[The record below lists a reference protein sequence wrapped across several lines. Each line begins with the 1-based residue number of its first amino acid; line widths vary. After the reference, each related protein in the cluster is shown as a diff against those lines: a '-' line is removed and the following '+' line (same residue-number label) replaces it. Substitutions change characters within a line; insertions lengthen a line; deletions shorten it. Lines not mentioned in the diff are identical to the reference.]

1 MEVNVEMTYRTKSC
15 PYCGKTY
22 AWMET
27 TYLHYGSPIRVC
39 SQCKKTFVD
48 KSYQELAC
56 IDYGTADVHKIE
68 PISLF
73 SVIVGILFIVLSLFK
88 SSAPDDGGMFIL
100 FLLFVIFLFCSG
112 CYFVKK
118 DIISYPSRREQL
130 ECEIERSRKRLSN
143 PEYAR
148 TLLSLGYDVPI
159 EYLQVKNVN
168 IERPG
173 KSASGS
179 SSAKCPP
186 FKLSDSAKYAI
197 TVFIVV
203 FVALV
208 FLLLLNAA
216 F

>member
-1 MEVNVEMTYRTKSC
+1 MTYRTKSC

-22 AWMET
+22 TWMET
-27 TYLHYGSPIRVC
+27 TYRHYGSPLRVC

-56 IDYGTADVHKIE
+56 IDYRTADVHKIE

-73 SVIVGILFIVLSLFK
+73 SVIVGILFIVLSLCQ
-88 SSAPDDGGMFIL
+88 SSSPDDGGMFIL
-100 FLLFVIFLFCSG
+100 FLLTGIFLFCAG
-112 CYFVKK
+112 CYSVKK
-118 DIISYPSRREQL
+118 DIFSYPSRCEQL
-130 ECEIERSRKRLSN
+130 EREIELSRKRLSN
-143 PEYAR
+143 PEYA
-148 TLLSLGYDVPI
+148 LKLHSLGYDVPI

-168 IERPG
+168 IERPW

>member
-1 MEVNVEMTYRTKSC
+1 MTYRTKSC
-15 PYCGKTY
+15 PYCGNTY

-27 TYLHYGSPIRVC
+27 TYRHYGSPLRVC

-100 FLLFVIFLFCSG
+100 FLLTGIFLFCAGFYS
-112 CYFVKK
+112 VKK
-118 DIISYPSRREQL
+118 NIISYPSRCEKLEREIAL
-130 ECEIERSRKRLSN
+130 SRKRLSN

-148 TLLSLGYDVPI
+148 KLHSLGYDVPI

-173 KSASGS
+173 KSGS
-179 SSAKCPP
+179 SSSKYS
-186 FKLSDSAKYAI
+186 FKLSDSGKFAI

-203 FVALV
+203 SAALV
-208 FLLLLNAA
+208 FVFLLNAA
-216 F
+216 L